1 MVRRGFALGLS
12 ALLVAHA
19 VVAFAQKD
27 DLSTRGDSKIVLH
40 EKGVNDLGLTWEL
53 RPRTPIK
60 FTPFEMIDPATGKP
74 VKPEDMI
81 EVNGV
86 KMKAGDYYRQLNAME
101 QWLNDHGYSLRTDTV
116 FEYYSPKLE
125 AEIADS
131 EQRLRELE
139 SQLPLSGEPLDA
151 DGNGD
156 FMPAACQGDGRSF
169 DTGWFGNS
177 IFGAR
182 FYGSGSYQVC
192 YPFPLSAT
200 VNGQAVLQGRVG
212 GSERN
217 VAEATAS
224 ASASTNDLQNLN
236 YSYNV
241 SVRVLGNQVWGP
253 SGSGTI
259 PLRYANSWDWRIAS
273 IDWRSPTIPLG
284 CVNVLG
290 INICINGRAGVAG
303 QLNLAAAVDL
313 QVLGQQATARPYG
326 YLNGFAEA
334 WIGVNAGIARAE
346 AGVRGNITF
355 LNGSLTG
362 AATGNFA
369 LRGQNGQTC
378 IDYNFNARLSANLNA
393 LSGNVQAFARG
404 CIWFFGW
411 RCAEGTITL
420 FSWNGI
426 SWNRDLGNWPRTI
439 TLGCF

>member
-1 MVRRGFALGLS
+1 MMRRSLLLALG
-12 ALLVAHA
+12 ALIIAQGSYA
-19 VVAFAQKD
+19 YAQKGD
-27 DLSTRGDSKIVLH
+27 PVLNSDSKIVLR
-40 EKGVNDLGLTWEL
+40 EQGVNDLGLTWEL
-53 RPRTPIK
+53 MPRTPIK
-60 FTPFEMIDPATGKP
+60 FTPFEMIDPNTGKP
-74 VKPEDMI
+74 VNADDII

-86 KMKAGDYYRQLNAME
+86 KMKAGEYYRQLNAME

-139 SQLPLSGEPLDA
+139 TQMPLSGAPIDQ
-151 DGNGD
+151 DGTGD
-156 FMPAACQGDGRSF
+156 FMPAACTGDGRSF

-182 FYGSGSYQVC
+182 VYGSGSYQVC
-192 YPFPLSAT
+192 YPSPLSAT

-217 VAEATAS
+217 IAEASAS
-224 ASASTNDLQNLN
+224 ASASTNDLQSLN

-259 PLRYANSWDWRIAS
+259 PLRYANNWNWTIAS

-284 CVNVLG
+284 CINVLG
-290 INICINGRAGVAG
+290 INICLNGRAGVAG
-303 QLNLAAAVDL
+303 YLNLAATVDL
-313 QVLGQQATARPYG
+313 QVLGQQASARPYG
-326 YLNGFAEA
+326 QLTGFAEA
-334 WIGVNAGIARAE
+334 WIGVNVVIARAE
-346 AGVRGNITF
+346 AGVRGNINF
-355 LNGSLTG
+355 FNGSLTG
-362 AATGNFA
+362 SATGNFSFA
-369 LRGQNGQTC
+369 GQNGRLC
-378 IDYNFNARLSANLNA
+378 LDYNFNARLTANITA

-411 RCAEGTITL
+411 RCAEGSITL

-426 SWNRDLGNWPRTI
+426 SWNRDIGNWSRTVRL
-439 TLGCF
+439 TCF